1 MGWNAKSTGGYAID
15 SGAARNN
22 ALEIAKVLIADG
34 WTTKA
39 ISAMLGN
46 VTHESGL
53 NPWRWQGDYVP
64 TFTEFV
70 GWSAEQAAL
79 HGYGLVQFTPAS
91 TYINADN
98 AVTYGD
104 KGYSPHFSDKI
115 AFPKDGN
122 AQMLF
127 FLSIVKSSWLHQ
139 LYNYYNTPFLNIG
152 VDISPWYYTTYE
164 NFKKGI
170 NNAGQTLTLAE
181 LTGVFEL
188 CYERPAAE
196 HAASSYNTR
205 VSNAEYWYKNIGLKT
220 GMPWIYYL
228 KRRR

>member
-34 WTTKA
+34 WVTKA

-46 VTHESGL
+46 VTYESGL

-91 TYINADN
+91 TYINANN
-98 AVTYGD
+98 AVTYGG

-170 NNAGQTLTLAE
+170 NNAGKTLTLAE
-181 LTGVFEL
+181 LTGAFEL

-196 HAASSYNTR
+196 YAASSYNTR

>member
-34 WTTKA
+34 WTDKA

-70 GWSAEQAAL
+70 GWNAEQAAL

-98 AVTYGD
+98 AVTYGG
-104 KGYSPHFSDKI
+104 KGYSPHFSDKT

-127 FLSIVKSSWLHQ
+127 FLSIVTSSWLHQ

-152 VDISPWYYTTYE
+152 VDISQWYYTTYE

-170 NNAGQTLTLAE
+170 NNAGQALTLAE

-196 HAASSYNTR
+196 YAASSYNTR
-205 VSNAEYWYKNIGLKT
+205 VSNAEYWYKNIKSKS

>member
-1 MGWNAKSTGGYAID
+1 MGWNAKSTGGYAKE
-15 SGAARNN
+15 SGAARSN
-22 ALEIAKVLIADG
+22 ALEMTKVLIADG
-34 WTTKA
+34 WADKA
-39 ISAMLGN
+39 IAAMLGN
-46 VTHESGL
+46 VTYESGL

-70 GWSAEQAAL
+70 GWNAEQAAL

-98 AVTYGD
+98 AVTYGG
-104 KGYSPHFSDKI
+104 KGYSPHFSDKT

-127 FLSIVKSSWLHQ
+127 FLSIVTSSWLHQ

-170 NNAGQTLTLAE
+170 NNTVKQLSVAD

-188 CYERPAAE
+188 CYERPEANN
-196 HAASSYNTR
+196 AASSYNAR
-205 VSNAEYWYKNIGLKT
+205 VSNAEYWYKNIKASY

>member
-1 MGWNAKSTGGYAID
+1 MGWNAKSTGGYAIE

-22 ALEIAKVLIADG
+22 ALEIANVLIADG
-34 WTTKA
+34 WSTKA

-53 NPWRWQGDYVP
+53 NPWRWQGDYAP

-79 HGYGLVQFTPAS
+79 HGYGLVQFTPAN
-91 TYINADN
+91 TYINANN
-98 AVTYGD
+98 AVTYSGE
-104 KGYSPHFSDKI
+104 GYSPYFSDKI
-115 AFPKDGN
+115 AAPRDGN

-170 NNAGQTLTLAE
+170 NNAGKTLTLAE
-181 LTGVFEL
+181 LTGAFEL

-196 HAASSYNTR
+196 YAASSYNTR
-205 VSNAEYWYKNIGLKT
+205 VSNAEYWYKNLGLKT

>member
-1 MGWNAKSTGGYAID
+1 MGWNAKSTGAYAKE
-15 SGAARNN
+15 SGAAREN
-22 ALEIAKVLIADG
+22 AMKIAQLLKSDR
-34 WTTKA
+34 WSDKA
-39 ISAMLGN
+39 IAAMLGN

-64 TFTEFV
+64 TFIEFV
-70 GWSAEQAAL
+70 GWNAEQAAL

-98 AVTYGD
+98 AVTYGG
-104 KGYSPHFSDKI
+104 KGYSPHFSDKT

-122 AQMLF
+122 AQMLL
-127 FLSIVKSSWLHQ
+127 FLSIVTSSWLHQ
-139 LYNYYNTPFLNIG
+139 LYNYYSTPFLNIG

-170 NNAGQTLTLAE
+170 NNTGKQLSVAD

-188 CYERPAAE
+188 CYERPEANN
-196 HAASSYNTR
+196 AASSYNAR
-205 VSNAEYWYKNIGLKT
+205 VSNAEYWYKNIKARS